1 MDSESPDHSCTPKDW
16 NCLPFFEIYTQVV
29 MLLSWSLGLLWTQF
43 FLFLTHKV
51 CFFEELGNSIATRFL
66 NGDDR
71 QSNVVILSDC
81 TQHWFEGSV
90 SVLCYQSR
98 SNILNDNFVE
108 RQEGWSVG
116 SPT

>member
-1 MDSESPDHSCTPKDW
+1 
-16 NCLPFFEIYTQVV
+16 

-43 FLFLTHKV
+43 FDFNTHGV
-51 CFFEELGNSIATRFL
+51 LFEELGNSIATRFFL

-71 QSNVVILSDC
+71 QSNAVILSDC

-108 RQEGWSVG
+108 RQES
-116 SPT
+116 

>member
-1 MDSESPDHSCTPKDW
+1 M
-16 NCLPFFEIYTQVV
+16 

-43 FLFLTHKV
+43 FFDFNTHGV
-51 CFFEELGNSIATRFL
+51 LFEELGNSIATRFL

-71 QSNVVILSDC
+71 QSNAVILSDC

-108 RQEGWSVG
+108 RQES
-116 SPT
+116 

>member
-1 MDSESPDHSCTPKDW
+1 MSLHPSGDVDELK
-16 NCLPFFEIYTQVV
+16 
-29 MLLSWSLGLLWTQF
+29 SWTS
-43 FLFLTHKV
+43 V
-51 CFFEELGNSIATRFL
+51 YSVL

-71 QSNVVILSDC
+71 QSNAVILSDC

-108 RQEGWSVG
+108 RQER
-116 SPT
+116 

>member
-1 MDSESPDHSCTPKDW
+1 MDSVFD
-16 NCLPFFEIYTQVV
+16 FYTHGV
-29 MLLSWSLGLLWTQF
+29 LLRSWAIQLLLGF
-43 FLFLTHKV
+43 
-51 CFFEELGNSIATRFL
+51 FL

-71 QSNVVILSDC
+71 QSNAVILSDC

-108 RQEGWSVG
+108 RQES
-116 SPT
+116 

>member
-1 MDSESPDHSCTPKDW
+1 MDSV
-16 NCLPFFEIYTQVV
+16 FFD
-29 MLLSWSLGLLWTQF
+29 F
-43 FLFLTHKV
+43 NTHGV
-51 CFFEELGNSIATRFL
+51 LFEELGNSIATRFL

-71 QSNVVILSDC
+71 QSNAVILSDC

-108 RQEGWSVG
+108 RQEG
-116 SPT
+116 